1 MKWIVLVL
9 LLAGAMLAAGCTSP
23 VPPVATPVTT
33 TAAPTAPGTAPVAAV
48 PDLLG
53 TWNGISTGYVDHS
66 GYVAFND
73 TLVLNVVS
81 QDGNLFKGE
90 LSFRDLNGTRTT
102 KEFAGVVDADGKTF
116 RIIEYPGG
124 FSNGVI
130 LAADEIELVF
140 RDEVTPSTISL
151 DSLKRGTA
159 APEASKAMLPVLPD
173 LRGTWNGTSLG
184 FVDQSG
190 YHLVHSALSMEVT
203 VQDGRLFSG
212 TIAYVVN
219 GTGTTKEF
227 AGVLGADGKTIETL
241 ELPDGFCDGVVVS
254 ADELELIFRDDVE
267 PTWIAI
273 DSFRRSTAPPTPA
286 GKPTINL
293 IGNWAGTSTGYIWK
307 ASGYE
312 VHRDIITMRITDQD
326 DRFFKGEVSL
336 MMNGTMVT
344 RDIAGVFTRDGK
356 TVETIEFPDGFS
368 DGTIV
373 TADEIWFVF
382 RDTSDPSRIAIDSFR
397 RVT

>member
-1 MKWIVLVL
+1 MKRIALVL
-9 LLAGAMLAAGCTSP
+9 LLAGAILAAGCTSP
-23 VPPVATPVTT
+23 VPPVATPVKTS
-33 TAAPTAPGTAPVAAV
+33 AAPTAPQTAPVAAV

-53 TWNGISTGYVDHS
+53 TWNGISNGYVDLS

-73 TLVLNVVS
+73 TIVMKVIS
-81 QDGNLFKGE
+81 QDGNLFTGE
-90 LSFRDLNGTRTT
+90 LSFRELDGSITT
-102 KEFAGVVDADGKTF
+102 KEFAGVVDADGKTV

-130 LAADEIELVF
+130 LSADEIELVF
-140 RDEVTPSTISL
+140 RDEAPPSTISL
-151 DSLKRGTA
+151 DSLKRATA
-159 APEASKAMLPVLPD
+159 APEISKAASPVLPD

-184 FVDQSG
+184 SVDQSG
-190 YHLVHSALSMEVT
+190 YHLVHGAMTMEVT
-203 VQDGRLFSG
+203 GQDGRLFTG
-212 TIAYVVN
+212 KIAYVVN
-219 GTGTTKEF
+219 GTGIMKEF
-227 AGVLGADGKTIETL
+227 AGVLGADGTTIETI
-241 ELPDGFCDGVVVS
+241 ELPDGFCNGVVVS

-286 GKPTINL
+286 GKPAINL
-293 IGNWAGTSTGYIWK
+293 VGNWAGTSAGYVWK
-307 ASGYE
+307 TSGYE
-312 VHRDIITMRITDQD
+312 VYRDIITLRITDQD
-326 DRFFKGEVSL
+326 DRFFQGQVSF

-344 RDIAGVFTRDGK
+344 KDIAGVFARDGK

-368 DGTIV
+368 DGMIV
-373 TADEIWFVF
+373 NADEIWFVF